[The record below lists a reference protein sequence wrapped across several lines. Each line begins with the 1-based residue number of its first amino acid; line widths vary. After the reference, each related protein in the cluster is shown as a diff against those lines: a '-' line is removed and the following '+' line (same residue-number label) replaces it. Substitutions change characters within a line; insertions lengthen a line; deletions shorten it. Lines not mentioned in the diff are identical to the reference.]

1 MIKNSYNGDYIKGMK
16 LLLERSREQNFN
28 IRQCQWIPSVSKLLS
43 EHNLCYKFWYNV
55 VEQNNLS
62 EIPYCKT
69 WYDIMH
75 GYHCLFYWCKSD
87 EGVDYWLNG
96 LYKMLGV
103 ECYDDE
109 ECDCVLQ
116 NMKL

>member
-1 MIKNSYNGDYIKGMK
+1 MKKNSYNRDYIKGMK
-16 LLLERSREQNFN
+16 FLLEKSREQNFN
-28 IRQCQWIPSVSKLLS
+28 VRKYQWIPSVSKLLS

-75 GYHCLFYWCKSD
+75 GEHCLFYWGRSD
-87 EGVDYWLNG
+87 EGLDYWYRS
-96 LYKMLGV
+96 LYNMLGV
-103 ECYDDE
+103 SKNDENCDE
-109 ECDCVLQ
+109 ELQ
-116 NMKL
+116 GMKL